1 MALSRSAG
9 KKLLR
14 LLDLKPEADVK
25 TLAKL
30 LKVSPAAVKEAVAKL
45 TKQGVLHGRRYV
57 IDWKKANI
65 EKAFALV
72 DVKVSPA
79 RDVGYDDVAQRIGR
93 FPEVKFV
100 YLVSGLYDF
109 SILVEGKNM
118 EEISNFIAE
127 KLAPLD
133 RVQSTITHFI
143 MRKFKEDGVLME
155 EAKDQRLAISP

>member
-1 MALSRSAG
+1 MALSPSAG
-9 KKLLR
+9 KKLLG
-14 LLDLKPEADVK
+14 LLSQHPEAEVK

-30 LKVSPAAVKEAVAKL
+30 LRVPPAAVKEAMEKL
-45 TKQGVLHGRRYV
+45 RRLGVLHGRRYV

-79 RDVGYDDVAQRIGR
+79 RDVGYDDIAQRIGR

-109 SILVEGKNM
+109 SILVEGKSM

-143 MRKFKEDGVLME
+143 MRKFKEDGVLLQE
-155 EAKDQRLAISP
+155 ESDQRLAISP